1 MNARRSERQWPRA
14 KHAHVAPLVIF
25 ISSRY
30 SKLCRET
37 GGRLWHSLTLSLRT
51 LRQLKYWTVKFGLPP
66 SVLRPIILIHSSD
79 RVGLPGRRKELV
91 TQLMAG
97 GRKEAAASSTAAK
110 QTRIDTTHDPAEVFA
125 LSLPSVRPKKYHSV
139 EFK

>member
-1 MNARRSERQWPRA
+1 MATRLARARGPFSHIHIIAVFETLPGDGRRDG
-14 KHAHVAPLVIF
+14 
-25 ISSRY
+25 
-30 SKLCRET
+30 RET
-37 GGRLWHSLTLSLRT
+37 VALAHSESEAIEILDCEIWAPS
-51 LRQLKYWTVKFGLPP
+51 

-125 LSLPSVRPKKYHSV
+125 LSP
-139 EFK
+139 